1 MVPKFRA
8 WDKENEIYLYN
19 VQYAY
24 DTLSGFVKYDDGEY
38 AEYGEDCFGNFLNNK
53 RYVVEQYTGLKDV
66 NGKEI
71 YEGDIIQYF
80 GANRRMK
87 VKKEFGVVVFKT
99 DKYGSKFTSVIQNA
113 EHGFGGISPL
123 NDLVVGDIHNNP
135 ELLKVNK

>member
-1 MVPKFRA
+1 MDIKLRVWSKTLGKYRQLDGTSNDQGLGMLFEVQ
-8 WDKENEIYLYN
+8 KGIGSN
-19 VQYAY
+19 V
-24 DTLSGFVKYDDGEY
+24 TSICHSIDD
-38 AEYGEDCFGNFLNNK
+38 
-53 RYVVEQYTGLKDV
+53 VVEQFTGLKDA
-66 NGKEI
+66 NGNEI

-135 ELLKVNK
+135 ELLKANK